1 MEIDHAAAQ
10 QACENVSISPWKNK
24 IQVYQQDIDSFCT
37 QTAERFDL
45 IVANPP
51 YFQTGVDCRN
61 EERNTARYFA
71 AQSHLH
77 WLETAAAC
85 LAPKG
90 KISFV
95 LPFDAGE
102 TLLKS
107 TALYC
112 VVRCDVIT
120 KQGKA
125 PQRMLLTFA
134 TQPQTLRYDELI
146 IYDTQNQYHADFV
159 ALTQDFYLNF

>member
-1 MEIDHAAAQ
+1 
-10 QACENVSISPWKNK
+10 
-24 IQVYQQDIDSFCT
+24 VYQQDIDSFCT

-134 TQPQTLRYDELI
+134 TQPQTLLYDELI